1 MVAYVETGGGEAGVV
16 TVRGAALLRCPVPA
30 GEGWLARWRRSR
42 RFRALARRGVR
53 YAIVPPEY
61 AAEAAKWAIRSVDPW
76 PVRQMAGLR
85 LLEGR
90 RGTLAA
96 LRSPG
101 LSPAV
106 EAAAVAL
113 CRGFR
118 YVRLSVP
125 GGEALAY
132 GLLRHFGVGGAPP
145 GAAALTVSFGGAPE
159 AEGELCLGE
168 DCTRYQAA
176 AYAPVDG
183 LAPLPQSEAL
193 LYVLWQAGA
202 VKGDEIVIKSIT
214 SLP

>member
-1 MVAYVETGGGEAGVV
+1 MVAYVEIGGGKMDVV
-16 TVRGAALLRCPVPA
+16 TVRGVALLRCPVPA
-30 GEGWLARWRRSR
+30 GQGWLARWRRSR
-42 RFRALARRGVR
+42 RFRALRRRGVR
-53 YAIVPPEY
+53 YAILPPEY
-61 AAEAAKWAIRSVDPW
+61 AAEAAKWAIRPVDPW

-96 LRSPG
+96 LRAPR

-106 EAAAVAL
+106 ETAAVAL

-118 YVRLSVP
+118 YVRVSIP

-132 GLLRHFGVGGAPP
+132 GLLRRFGVGGAPP
-145 GAAALTVSFGGAPE
+145 GAPSLTVSFGGAPAGE
-159 AEGELCLGE
+159 ELCLGE

-176 AYAPVDG
+176 AYAPVAG
-183 LAPLPQSEAL
+183 LGPLPQSEPL

>member
-1 MVAYVETGGGEAGVV
+1 MVAYVEIGGGKMDVV
-16 TVRGAALLRCPVPA
+16 TVRGVALLRCPVTA
-30 GEGWLARWRRSR
+30 GEGWLAKWRRRR
-42 RFRALARRGVR
+42 RFRALRRRGIR
-53 YAIVPPEY
+53 YAIVPPEFS
-61 AAEAAKWAIRSVDPW
+61 AEAAKWAIRSVDPW

-96 LRSPG
+96 LRSPR

-118 YVRLSVP
+118 YLRVSVP
-125 GGEALAY
+125 GGEALGY
-132 GLLRHFGVGGAPP
+132 GLLRRFGVGGAPP
-145 GAAALTVSFGGAPE
+145 GPASLTVSFGGAPSE
-159 AEGELCLGE
+159 EGELCLGE
-168 DCTRYQAA
+168 DCTRYQQAV
-176 AYAPVDG
+176 YAPVAG
-183 LAPLPQSEAL
+183 LAPLPQSEPL

>member
-1 MVAYVETGGGEAGVV
+1 MVAYVEIGSGKMDVV

-30 GEGWLARWRRSR
+30 GEGWLAKRRRSR
-42 RFRALARRGVR
+42 RFRALRRRGIR
-53 YAIVPPEY
+53 FAILPPEY
-61 AAEAAKWAIRSVDPW
+61 AVEAKKWDVRPVDPV

-85 LLEGR
+85 MLEGR

-96 LRSPG
+96 LRAPR

-106 EAAAVAL
+106 ETAAVAL

-145 GAAALTVSFGGAPE
+145 GAATLTVSFGGPPE

-168 DCTRYQAA
+168 DCTRFQAV
-176 AYAPVDG
+176 AYAHVDG

-202 VKGDEIVIKSIT
+202 VKGDEIVIKSIS

>member
-1 MVAYVETGGGEAGVV
+1 MVAYVEIGGGKMDVV
-16 TVRGAALLRCPVPA
+16 TVRGVALLRCPVPI
-30 GEGWLARWRRSR
+30 GQGWLAKWRRGR
-42 RFRALARRGVR
+42 RFRALRRRGIR

-96 LRSPG
+96 LRAPR

-106 EAAAVAL
+106 EEAAVAL

-118 YVRLSVP
+118 YLRVSIP
-125 GGEALAY
+125 DGEALAY
-132 GLLRHFGVGGAPP
+132 GLLRRFGVGGAPP

-176 AYAPVDG
+176 AYAPVAG
-183 LAPLPQSEAL
+183 LGPLPQSEPL